1 MKMLITGGTGSLG
14 EALIKE
20 FYNEYEIT
28 FTYHNNIVK
37 AKELS
42 RIYNSKGLS
51 IEELNQSTFN
61 YDVVINCAGIN
72 IDPKITE
79 DYSIDC
85 FKKVLDVNVLLP
97 FEIIKRSLPYMKEN
111 KHGRIIN
118 VSSIYAIKPEVEMIG
133 YNASKSALITLTKTI
148 AKEYGD
154 YGITAN
160 CVLPST
166 FESKIM
172 DEVMN
177 EYTHTEE
184 EKKEYLNDLVKDN
197 AIKRLLTAKE
207 IAKLIRY
214 LISDDASFIT
224 GTAIPI
230 DGGYSI

>member
-20 FYNEYEIT
+20 FYSDYEIT
-28 FTYHNNIVK
+28 FTYHNNIDK
-37 AKELS
+37 KEELS
-42 RIYNSKGLS
+42 RTYNSKGIS
-51 IEELNQSTFN
+51 IEELKQSVFD

-85 FKKVLDVNVLLP
+85 FRKELDVNVLLP
-97 FEIIKRSLPYMKEN
+97 FEIIKKSLPYMKNN
-111 KHGRIIN
+111 KYGRIIN

-166 FESKIM
+166 FESKTM
-172 DEVMN
+172 DDIMN
-177 EYTHTEE
+177 EYTHNEE
-184 EKKEYLNDLVKDN
+184 ERKEYLNDLVKDN